1 MSFEPRIR
9 SFVTADPGLPHPNP
23 TTAYWQL
30 PIHDTVGK
38 IQSPVLPAETD
49 ILVIGS
55 GVTKALLEDSSSF
68 PGAHVTVLEARTLVS
83 GATGRNGGHCVS
95 AAGHKFSTW
104 VADYGVEAAKDMA
117 RFSLKNME
125 RVQELGSGMSAK
137 VRERS
142 EVRRVQKLC
151 VSNDKALWKHC
162 AESVAMFA
170 RELPE
175 HKDHNRIVGKAELEE
190 EWGLV
195 DVVGGYA
202 QPAGALWPYRL
213 CTEIFA
219 QLLETHSGRLA
230 IETMT
235 PATSVM
241 DNGDDTSPGSH
252 RYTVFTPRGPI
263 KARCVV
269 YCTNAYSGHLLPL
282 LRGKIYP
289 FRGHMSTQAV
299 PERFPSWGASRTWSL
314 LQPPQVDLDS
324 GMYHHGL
331 YYLQQNAITK
341 DIFVGVENQ
350 RMDECLCSDDSFV
363 SAASLQDL
371 PTILPRM
378 FRAVHEESKSAEK
391 GFDMPR
397 LKAIWS
403 GVMGMTADGLP
414 LVGNLPVSATGR
426 TSPGGQ
432 EWIAAGFQG
441 YGMDKCWLTGEAL
454 VAMMAGRDVSSWFP
468 SAYLITEERLA
479 KRLDINNVTDEYVQM
494 EKNTRKDGDPSADR
508 FAHI

>member
-1 MSFEPRIR
+1 MLSSF
-9 SFVTADPGLPHPNP
+9 A
-23 TTAYWQL
+23 
-30 PIHDTVGK
+30 HDSITGC
-38 IQSPVLPAETD
+38 S
-49 ILVIGS
+49 
-55 GVTKALLEDSSSF
+55 VTKALLEDSESF
-68 PGAHVTVLEARTLVS
+68 PGARVTVLEARTLVS

-95 AAGHKFSTW
+95 AAGHKFSAW
-104 VADYGVEAAKDMA
+104 VADYGVDAAKEMT
-117 RFSLKNME
+117 RFSLRNME
-125 RVQELGSGMSAK
+125 RVQELASGMSPK
-137 VRERS
+137 IRGRS

-151 VSNDKALWKHC
+151 VSNNAALWKHC
-162 AESVAMFA
+162 EESLAMFA

-175 HKDHNRIVGKAELEE
+175 HKDHNRSVSKAELEE
-190 EWGLV
+190 EWGLM

-219 QLLETHSGRLA
+219 QLLETHSERLS

-235 PATSVM
+235 PATSVL
-241 DNGDDTSPGSH
+241 DRGEDASPGSY
-252 RYTVFTPRGPI
+252 RYTVTTPRGEI
-263 KARCVV
+263 KANRIV

-289 FRGHMSTQAV
+289 FRGHMTTQAV
-299 PERFPSWGASRTWSL
+299 PERFPSWGATRTWSL
-314 LQPPQVDLDS
+314 LQPPQLDMES

-331 YYLQQNAITK
+331 YYLQQNAVTK
-341 DIFVGVENQ
+341 DVFVGVENQ
-350 RMDECLCSDDSFV
+350 RLDECLCSDDSFV
-363 SAASLQDL
+363 SAASLRDL

-378 FRAVHEESKSAEK
+378 FRAVHEDSKSAEK

-414 LVGNLPVSATGR
+414 LVGNLPASATGR
-426 TSPGGQ
+426 ASSGAQ

-454 VAMMAGRDVSSWFP
+454 VAMMAGKDVSSWFP
-468 SAYLITEERLA
+468 SAYLITEERIA
-479 KRLDINNVTDEYVQM
+479 KRLDVKKVTEGYVQM
-494 EKNTRKDGDPSADR
+494 ASVDHL
-508 FAHI
+508 AHI